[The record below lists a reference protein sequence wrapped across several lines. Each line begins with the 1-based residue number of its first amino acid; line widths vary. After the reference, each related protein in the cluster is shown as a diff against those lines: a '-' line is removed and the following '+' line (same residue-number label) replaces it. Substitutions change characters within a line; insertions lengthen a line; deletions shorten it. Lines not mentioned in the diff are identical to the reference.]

1 MNHMSPGKGGPAVVP
16 RRIVAYMAG
25 ISTPFFLGILKQ
37 LLAQQPGIESIH
49 YLIGDRLHYEEASRE
64 RLDPRLTLIYQHE
77 GFDPFQAPRPDLK
90 RLSDLESRY
99 GLPNL
104 WRYILTHPMIA
115 RWSHAK
121 QVAYLAAYLEY
132 FESLCER
139 LRPDVFIVG
148 GQDSLP
154 FIAANEVFKRNG
166 CMSLVITPGWIPG
179 YVFVI
184 DNEMV
189 QIPGLRETY
198 EQLKGQALAEDERLL
213 ATQIREQYQV
223 KRIRPVVFSVG
234 HGVSVVPS
242 PIRLAS
248 TLWRRWRYHDRY
260 FDVSLAENM
269 RRSVLVRARYPW
281 QRLSERRQ
289 AVAFPTEERSFY
301 YPLSTEPE
309 ASVDVLGTVYRD
321 QFGAIEQVARAL
333 PAGHVLYVKEHP
345 NMFAGARPLGYFRRL
360 NKLGNV
366 RVLDRRIDGHDVIKR
381 CKGVITIAGTS
392 GFEALFYGKP
402 TLLLGRTFYETFRE
416 GVFRANGMEDMASKL
431 MHMAAFPGFDPELL
445 DRFVVAVI
453 RRSYPGLSE
462 MPAKGLTD
470 ESNLAVLAAALV
482 AEMAYRQGMALRRE
496 CFSV

>member
-1 MNHMSPGKGGPAVVP
+1 
-16 RRIVAYMAG
+16 MAG
-25 ISTPFFLGILKQ
+25 ISTPWLLGILKQ
-37 LLAQQPGIESIH
+37 LLIQQPAIESIH
-49 YLIGDRLHYEEASRE
+49 YLIGDRLHYDGASRE
-64 RLDPRLTLIYQHE
+64 RLDPRLTLLYQHE
-77 GFDPFQAPRPDLK
+77 DFDPFQAPDPDPK
-90 RLSDLESRY
+90 RLSDLEGRY

-104 WRYILTHPMIA
+104 WRYILTHPMIK
-115 RWSHAK
+115 RWSYRK

-132 FESLCER
+132 FESLYER

-154 FIAANEVFKRNG
+154 FIAANEIFKRNG

-179 YVFVI
+179 YVFLI

-189 QIPGLRETY
+189 QIPGLEETY
-198 EQLKGQALAEDERLL
+198 QELKDRPLTSEEQSLAV
-213 ATQIREQYQV
+213 QIREQYRV

-234 HGVSVVPS
+234 HGVSPLPS
-242 PIRLAS
+242 PFRLAR

-260 FDVSLAENM
+260 FDVSIAENI
-269 RRSVLVRARYPW
+269 RQSVLVRARYPW
-281 QRLSERRQ
+281 QRLSEHRQ
-289 AVAFPTEERSFY
+289 ATASPTQERSFY

-309 ASVDVLGTVYRD
+309 ASVDVLGTVHRD
-321 QFGAIEQVARAL
+321 QFSAIEQVAHAL

-345 NMFAGARPLGYFRRL
+345 NMFSGARRLGYYRRL
-360 NKLGNV
+360 NELGNV
-366 RVLDRRIDGHDVIKR
+366 RVLDRRIDGHDVMKH

-416 GVFRANGMEDMASKL
+416 GVFRANGLEDMAVKL
-431 MHMAAFPGFDPELL
+431 LHMAEFPGFDPELL

-462 MPAKGLTD
+462 MPAKGITD
-470 ESNLAVLAAALV
+470 EPNLAALAEALT
-482 AEMAYRQGMALRRE
+482 AEMEYRQGKVAQA
-496 CFSV
+496 